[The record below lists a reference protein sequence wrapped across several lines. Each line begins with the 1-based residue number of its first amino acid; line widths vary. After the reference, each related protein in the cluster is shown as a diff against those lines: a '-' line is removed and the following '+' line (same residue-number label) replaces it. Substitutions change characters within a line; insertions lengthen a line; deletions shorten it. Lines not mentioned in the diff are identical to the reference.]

1 MMESNIE
8 QFVGGT
14 QKPKYASL
22 AEKVQRF
29 SKGNVP
35 EENKAGN
42 FRMMRFR
49 MPYTIYDVL
58 LRMASDRNVTVSR
71 LVIEIL
77 RSVVNKEL
85 AKHNPE

>member
-1 MMESNIE
+1 MMESNVK
-8 QFVGGT
+8 QFEAGA
-14 QKPKYASL
+14 QKPKYFSL
-22 AEKVQRF
+22 AEKIRNF

-35 EENKAGN
+35 EENRAGN

-49 MPYTIYDVL
+49 VPHTIYDVL

-71 LVIEIL
+71 LIIEIL
-77 RSVVNKEL
+77 RSVVEKEL